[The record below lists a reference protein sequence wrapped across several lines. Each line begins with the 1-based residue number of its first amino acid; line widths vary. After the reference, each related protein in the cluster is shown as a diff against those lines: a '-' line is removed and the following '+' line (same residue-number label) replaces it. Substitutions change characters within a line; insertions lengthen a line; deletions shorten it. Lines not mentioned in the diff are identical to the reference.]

1 MEITH
6 IVWAKVSGPSYF
18 TSFKMVFK
26 GSSMHELWSYTSFRM
41 CQILLL
47 KSYSWFDFRVALL
60 KKSGEEDWKNR
71 INKKQEVVK
80 VASPEQKD
88 QPLETEQTNQ
98 QKVSSADLTQT
109 AFISVGGIAALLPK
123 HMILLFYYMI
133 CDF

>member
-6 IVWAKVSGPSYF
+6 IVWGKVSGPSYF
-18 TSFKMVFK
+18 TFFKMVFK

-47 KSYSWFDFRVALL
+47 KSYFWFDFRVALL

-98 QKVSSADLTQT
+98 QKVSSADLTPV
-109 AFISVGGIAALLPK
+109 AFISVRGIAAFLPK
-123 HMILLFYYMI
+123 HIILLFYNMN

>member
-1 MEITH
+1 
-6 IVWAKVSGPSYF
+6 
-18 TSFKMVFK
+18 
-26 GSSMHELWSYTSFRM
+26 MHELWSYTSFRM
-41 CQILLL
+41 CQILLF
-47 KSYSWFDFRVALL
+47 KSYFWFDFRVALL

-109 AFISVGGIAALLPK
+109 AFISVGGIATFLPK
-123 HMILLFYYMI
+123 HIILLFYYMI

>member
-1 MEITH
+1 MEITYT
-6 IVWAKVSGPSYF
+6 VWGKVSDPSYF
-18 TSFKMVFK
+18 TYFNMVFK

-47 KSYSWFDFRVALL
+47 KSYFWFDFRVALL

-88 QPLETEQTNQ
+88 QPLETEQANH
-98 QKVSSADLTQT
+98 QKVSSADLTPV
-109 AFISVGGIAALLPK
+109 AFISVLPK
-123 HMILLFYYMI
+123 HIILLFYNMI

>member
-1 MEITH
+1 MEITR
-6 IVWAKVSGPSYF
+6 IVWSKVSGPSYF

-26 GSSMHELWSYTSFRM
+26 GSSMHELWSCTTFRM
-41 CQILLL
+41 CQILVL
-47 KSYSWFDFRVALL
+47 KSCLWFDVRVALL

-88 QPLETEQTNQ
+88 QPLETEQANQ
-98 QKVSSADLTQT
+98 QKVSSADLTPV
-109 AFISVGGIAALLPK
+109 AFISVRSIATSLPK
-123 HMILLFYYMI
+123 HIILLFYNMI